1 MINTLRKIGEEAT
14 KYLRELHENK
24 GIDEIIGY
32 HQGDT
37 TRRVDKF
44 SEQYIFD
51 LLDHS
56 GYKFSF
62 VSEESGSIFRENYEY
77 IAIIDPL
84 DGSTNYITGIPWSSV
99 SIAIYKKIEEEKF
112 LPYAGIVAEVFGNN
126 IYSYDENGAYINSV
140 KVDKR
145 KPTDKIVLPYYN
157 KDKINEAY
165 SIISKVGNGIKIR
178 TLGSASL
185 DMILVCTG
193 RAYLYF
199 DIRGKLRNVDI
210 ASSKGFCEKLGIRS
224 LDLKGREVTFSLKY
238 VDVVPEII
246 VTSDSE
252 LQNSFSSYS

>member
-1 MINTLRKIGEEAT
+1 MISTLRKIGEEAT
-14 KYLRELHENK
+14 KYLRELHEKK

-62 VSEESGSIFRENYEY
+62 VSEESGSVFKENYDY

-99 SIAIYKKIEEEKF
+99 SIAVYKKISEENF
-112 LPYAGIVAEVFGNN
+112 IPYAGIVAEVFGNN
-126 IYSYDENGAYINSV
+126 IYSYDENGAYINNT
-140 KVDKR
+140 KIDR
-145 KPTDKIVLPYYN
+145 KNPSNKIILPYYN

-165 SIISKVGNGIKIR
+165 SIISKAGSGIKIR

-185 DMILVCTG
+185 DMILVCSG
-193 RAYLYF
+193 KAYLYF

-210 ASSKGFCEKLGIRS
+210 ASSKGFCEKLGIKS
-224 LDLKGREVTFSLKY
+224 IDLKGREINFSLKY

-246 VTSDSE
+246 TTSDVE
-252 LQNSFSSYS
+252 LLKSFSS